1 MAMDKSICSRGII
14 VKGDSVTEQSLCFNE
29 GCSKL
34 SVYNWVGNIPD
45 PPLTTDIV
53 EVQFK
58 NTRKSFYR
66 NVNRIN
72 LSKGDVIAVEATPGH
87 DIGTV
92 TLVGWLVKLQM
103 KKSGVDPNSTELKKI
118 YRKAKPA
125 DIEKWLEAV
134 SLEHNTLIR
143 SRQIAA
149 DLGLNMKIGDV
160 EYQGDKT
167 KAVFYYIADERVD
180 FRELI
185 KVLAEE
191 FQIRIEM
198 KQIGA
203 RQEAGRIGGIGPCG
217 RELCCSSWINNF
229 ISVTTNSAR
238 IQEVS
243 LNPQKLAGPCGKLKC
258 CLNYEVDCYMDARK
272 DFPKSNV
279 TLETR
284 DASYYH
290 MKTDIFNR
298 IMWYSSDPNSGV
310 NLIAVPVDRVKEIIE
325 LNGKGTKPVKL
336 LEVINET
343 AENTDLSYSNVIPEE
358 SLTRFDE
365 AKKKSQ
371 RKRNKKGRRRKRN
384 E

>member
-1 MAMDKSICSRGII
+1 MEKSICSRGLSI
-14 VKGDSVTEQSLCFNE
+14 KGNEITEQSLHFNG

-34 SVYNWVGNIPD
+34 NTFDWVENIPE
-45 PPLTTDIV
+45 PPLTTDII

-58 NTRKSFYR
+58 NTRKSFYK
-66 NVNRIN
+66 NLNRLN
-72 LSKGDVIAVEATPGH
+72 LSKGDVIAVEASPGH

-92 TLVGWLVKLQM
+92 TLTGWLVKLQM
-103 KKSGVDPNSTELKKI
+103 KKVGIDPNSTELKKI

-125 DIEKWLEAV
+125 DIEKWLEAI
-134 SLEHNTLIR
+134 SLEHNTMIR
-143 SRQIAA
+143 TRQIVS

-185 KVLAEE
+185 KILADE

-198 KQIGA
+198 RQIGA
-203 RQEAGRIGGIGPCG
+203 RQEAGRIGGIGSCG
-217 RELCCSSWINNF
+217 RELCCASWINNF
-229 ISVTTNSAR
+229 VSVTTNSAR

-243 LNPQKLAGPCGKLKC
+243 LNPQKLAGQCGKLKC
-258 CLNYEVDCYMDARK
+258 CLNYEVDCYIDARK
-272 DFPKSNV
+272 DFPK
-279 TLETR
+279 TTIPLETK

-290 MKTDIFNR
+290 LKTDIFNR
-298 IMWYSSDPNSGV
+298 IMWYSTDPNSGV

-325 LNGKGTKPVKL
+325 INREGQKPLKL
-336 LEVINET
+336 VEAAFAI
-343 AENTDLSYSNVIPEE
+343 TDDKELSYSNVIQEE
-358 SLTRFDE
+358 SVTRFDDE
-365 AKKKSQ
+365 KRHSHK
-371 RKRNKKGRRRKRN
+371 KRNKKGKRRKRN